1 MNDDHQPSADDWQL
15 HPRLLADS
23 LPILQQGGI
32 QFRLVNDRR
41 FIWVLVVPMH
51 PGAEQIHRL
60 PTVLRENTMH
70 ALQAVSE
77 TLERCYQPTR
87 LNVGAIGNLVD
98 QLHVHC
104 VARTTD
110 DPAWPGVVWG
120 TGEREPLDP
129 LEFLARVRVIA
140 AGLARELARH
150 SEAN

>member
-1 MNDDHQPSADDWQL
+1 MNHAHRPSPDDWQL

-23 LPILQQGGI
+23 LPILQQDGI

-51 PGAEQIHRL
+51 PGAEQLHRL
-60 PTVLRENTMH
+60 PPTLRETTLL
-70 ALQAVSE
+70 ALQAISE
-77 TLERCYQPTR
+77 TLERCYRPTR
-87 LNVGAIGNLVD
+87 LNIGAIGNLVD

-120 TGEREPLDP
+120 AGEREPLDP
-129 LEFLARVRVIA
+129 LELLARVRVIA
-140 AGLARELARH
+140 AGLTSELARH
-150 SEAN
+150 SEPN